1 MLETDRLDLRP
12 LPAPA
17 AAALPDDRE
26 TAARI
31 MGAAI
36 PVSWPQADLLD
47 VLPLQAVAG
56 DAERYGIWVMIERAT
71 NGVVGDIGFLGPPSD
86 GVVEIGFSVVPER
99 RRLGFASEATTA
111 IVDWALHEPEVD
123 AVVARCEVGNIASI
137 GVLDAA
143 GFVRTGE
150 VNGVLHWR
158 TPAPAGA
165 G

>member
-12 LPAPA
+12 LPAAA

-31 MGAAI
+31 LGAAI
-36 PVSWPQADLLD
+36 PGSWPQTDLLD
-47 VLPLQAVAG
+47 VLPMQASAG

-71 NGVVGDIGFLGPPSD
+71 NGVVGDIGFLGPPSE

-99 RRLGFASEATTA
+99 RRQGFASEATAA
-111 IVDWALHEPEVD
+111 IVDWALQEPDVD
-123 AVVARCEVGNIASI
+123 AIVARCEGGNIASI

-150 VNGVLHWR
+150 LNDVLHWR
-158 TPAPAGA
+158 RPAAAGA

>member
-12 LPAPA
+12 LPAAA
-17 AAALPDDRE
+17 AAALPGDRD

-31 MGAAI
+31 LGAAI
-36 PVSWPQADLLD
+36 PASWPQADLLD
-47 VLPLQAVAG
+47 VLPMQASAG

-99 RRLGFASEATTA
+99 RRLGFASEAA
-111 IVDWALHEPEVD
+111 AALVDWALHEPDVD
-123 AVVARCEVGNIASI
+123 AVVARCEAGNVASVS
-137 GVLDAA
+137 VLDRA
-143 GFVRTGE
+143 GFATTGK
-150 VNGVLHWR
+150 VDDVIHWR
-158 TPAPAGA
+158 TPAPAGR

>member
-12 LPAPA
+12 LPAA
-17 AAALPDDRE
+17 AAAVPPDDRE

-31 MGAAI
+31 LGAAI
-36 PVSWPQADLLD
+36 PASWPQADLLD
-47 VLPLQAVAG
+47 VLPMQASAG

-71 NGVVGDIGFLGPPSD
+71 NAVIGDIGFLGPPSE

-99 RRLGFASEATTA
+99 RRLGFASEATAA
-111 IVDWALHEPEVD
+111 IVDWALHEPDVD
-123 AVVARCEVGNIASI
+123 AIVARCEGGNIASI
-137 GVLDAA
+137 RVLDGA

-150 VNGVLHWR
+150 LNDVLHWR
-158 TPAPAGA
+158 RPAAAGT